1 MGSGWTI
8 MAALL
13 FSFQKRHF
21 ILGKIYTFS
30 YLALI
35 EIIITELCCS
45 IMMID
50 EHVYLLDNQVLAT
63 MQLSIINSIKIG
75 VLSCTMI
82 KEQQPE

>member
-1 MGSGWTI
+1 

-50 EHVYLLDNQVLAT
+50 EHVYLLDN
-63 MQLSIINSIKIG
+63 
-75 VLSCTMI
+75 
-82 KEQQPE
+82 